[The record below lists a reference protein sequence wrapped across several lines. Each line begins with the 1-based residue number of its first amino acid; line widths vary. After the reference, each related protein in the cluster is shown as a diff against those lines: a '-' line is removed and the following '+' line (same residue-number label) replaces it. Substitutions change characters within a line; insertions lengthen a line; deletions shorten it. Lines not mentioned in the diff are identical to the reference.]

1 VPAGNPDGGQWTD
14 GGSVIRVQNRP
25 RSLGGGMRRIAG
37 RQVDITP
44 AQATRLEISHA
55 QMQAAVRRV
64 RELEPRWKPIPSAY
78 ETVEGEIAA
87 NNAAARQALDRL
99 AVLQRR
105 GIGPGPYAVESQP
118 ARGPGRRWTAE
129 EIRENNRI
137 GRKYGCHTCGTKDPG
152 TPNGNFIGDHQHP
165 NALNPLGRAQ
175 RIYPHC
181 LACMKTKKYAPEN
194 SIVFIS
200 DNLQSMPPEHVW
212 GNMINYNS
220 TCVSVGCYPEIDGET
235 EFQLGRAREV
245 STDFDPVFDG
255 TIETPNRMLMISTVE
270 GTILLEDTVSD
281 LETRVRVWLSHPRWP
296 EKVIVGWG

>member
-1 VPAGNPDGGQWTD
+1 MRTHQETADAVRLKAALAGGRLLLAGWRLQYALKRNSSWHLQPRVPAGSPDGGQWTD

-137 GRKYGCHTCGTKDPG
+137 GRKFGCHTCGTKDPG

-181 LACMKTKKYAPEN
+181 LAC
-194 SIVFIS
+194 
-200 DNLQSMPPEHVW
+200 SMAQGGNITSLKW
-212 GNMINYNS
+212 G
-220 TCVSVGCYPEIDGET
+220 
-235 EFQLGRAREV
+235 
-245 STDFDPVFDG
+245 
-255 TIETPNRMLMISTVE
+255 
-270 GTILLEDTVSD
+270 
-281 LETRVRVWLSHPRWP
+281 
-296 EKVIVGWG
+296 K